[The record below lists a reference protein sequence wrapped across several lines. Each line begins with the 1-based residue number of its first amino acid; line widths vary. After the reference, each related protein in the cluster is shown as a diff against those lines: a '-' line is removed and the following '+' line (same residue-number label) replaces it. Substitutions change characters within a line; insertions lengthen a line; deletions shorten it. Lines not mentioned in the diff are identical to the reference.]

1 MAERSLAC
9 RNPPDPILRYG
20 RTLCGRAEA
29 LKREEFYRE
38 EKQNLDSLTD
48 LKERGIVRPEFID
61 ELTSRHI
68 EVHAACYGTM
78 VWILMMLE
86 QWFGQHGAAA
96 RAGHP
101 SALGHSSSVQA
112 N

>member
-1 MAERSLAC
+1 
-9 RNPPDPILRYG
+9 
-20 RTLCGRAEA
+20 
-29 LKREEFYRE
+29 
-38 EKQNLDSLTD
+38 
-48 LKERGIVRPEFID
+48 
-61 ELTSRHI
+61 
-68 EVHAACYGTM
+68 M

-101 SALGHSSSVQA
+101 NALGHSSSVQA

>member
-1 MAERSLAC
+1 VPKSNQISFRDTVELSAAESGS
-9 RNPPDPILRYG
+9 PV
-20 RTLCGRAEA
+20 
-29 LKREEFYRE
+29 KREEFYRE
-38 EKQNLDSLTD
+38 ESSNLDSLTD

-61 ELTSRHI
+61 ELTSRHV
-68 EVHAACYGTM
+68 EVHADYYGTI